1 MSPPNRADPLHSHTF
16 LLTLWCER
24 EDGPWRA
31 ALRPADGRARMGFAD
46 LEQLVALLLALA
58 DHRAAPADE
67 EADERSADRQ

>member
-1 MSPPNRADPLHSHTF
+1 
-16 LLTLWCER
+16 
-24 EDGPWRA
+24 
-31 ALRPADGRARMGFAD
+31 MGFAD